1 MLLNRRN
8 TRPIPIGEIK
18 HSIYDVTARL
28 ALFRD
33 RAGGSVLPGNSIRRL
48 SLLNSTFLSSPLYG
62 AIFLIRFSFGLALF
76 TLPIYLPR
84 RDFSNLAVGIVVAS
98 YPIAETICSPL
109 FGILADRYGRRRWI
123 YIGLAISTVTLFA
136 FTLSR
141 NIGFLITIHAIE
153 GVAAA
158 MIVVSSLAM
167 VTDISTVSNRG
178 REMGIYDSANLGG
191 YVVGIFMAGILN
203 RTFSMSASFYFGS
216 ILAGLGAILSYKYL
230 KEKSGE
236 VAHSTSSPIQTMRI
250 LLTNRRSAAIFPIW
264 LAVTIFIGMALTFS
278 PRLGPSLLMTSFLLA
293 GAVLLLAFTQPLFG
307 RLSDKYGRN
316 RLMTLGMLSLLGFIV
331 SAITVIREPA
341 RFLFIA
347 PFLAVFGL
355 GSFAFAPAA
364 LAWLGDL
371 APSEGRGTT
380 MGVYSFVISLGT
392 IIGPLLGGYL
402 LDRFGFSSLFYAA
415 LVILLAALALA
426 VVLAGPD
433 LMMSATTRIG
443 S

>member
-1 MLLNRRN
+1 M
-8 TRPIPIGEIK
+8 
-18 HSIYDVTARL
+18 S
-28 ALFRD
+28 
-33 RAGGSVLPGNSIRRL
+33 GNSIRRF
-48 SLLNSTFLSSPLYG
+48 SLINSTFLSSPLYG

-98 YPIAETICSPL
+98 YPIAETICSPM
-109 FGILADRYGRRRWI
+109 FGILADRYGRRRLI
-123 YIGLAISTVTLFA
+123 YVGLAISAVTLFA

-153 GVAAA
+153 GLAAA
-158 MIVVSSLAM
+158 MIVVGSLAM

-191 YVVGIFMAGILN
+191 YVIGIFMAGILN
-203 RTFSMSASFYFGS
+203 RTFSMSTSFYFGS
-216 ILAGLGAILSYKYL
+216 ILAGIGAILSFKYL
-230 KEKSGE
+230 KEKS
-236 VAHSTSSPIQTMRI
+236 AHVTQSPSSPLQTMRV

-278 PRLGPSLLMTSFLLA
+278 PRLGPSLLMSSFLLA
-293 GAVLLLAFTQPLFG
+293 GAVLLLAFTQPFFG

-316 RLMTLGMLSLLGFIV
+316 RLMTLGMLSLLGLIV
-331 SAITVIREPA
+331 SAITVIREPTH
-341 RFLFIA
+341 FLLIA

-380 MGVYSFVISLGT
+380 MGVYSLVISLGT

-433 LMMSATTRIG
+433 LKDLSHNSHR
-443 S
+443 